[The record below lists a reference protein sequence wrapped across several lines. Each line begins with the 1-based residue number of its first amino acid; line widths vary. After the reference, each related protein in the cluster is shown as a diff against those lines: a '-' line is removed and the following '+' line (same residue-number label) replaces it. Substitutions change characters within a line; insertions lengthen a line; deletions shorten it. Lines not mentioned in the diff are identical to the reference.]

1 MTTQEKPSLREA
13 TEDFQRKRD
22 KILATLWDMDVRD
35 WAEAVRLLASA
46 LNAVTI
52 PRDLIATTTFRHVRA
67 SPSIDEKS

>member
-35 WAEAVRLLASA
+35 WAEAVRL
-46 LNAVTI
+46 
-52 PRDLIATTTFRHVRA
+52 P
-67 SPSIDEKS
+67 P

>member
-46 LNAVTI
+46 LNAVTM
-52 PRDLIATTTFRHVRA
+52 PRDLIATTTFRPVRA
-67 SPSIDEKS
+67 SSSIDGKS

>member
-35 WAEAVRLLASA
+35 WRK
-46 LNAVTI
+46 
-52 PRDLIATTTFRHVRA
+52 
-67 SPSIDEKS
+67 PSGFWLPP